1 MNSVSDIKPWYKNDI
16 ANTIRSLYFASKS
29 SMQQLTRLS
38 QEEKHQQW
46 LGALDGWSAVLLAVG
61 INPETIFSQ
70 DDIQFMADMKK
81 RK

>member
-1 MNSVSDIKPWYKNDI
+1 MKNVSDIKPWYKNDI
-16 ANTIRSLYFASKS
+16 ANTIRSLYFARKS
-29 SMQQLTRLS
+29 SMQQLARLP
-38 QEEKHQQW
+38 QEEKDQQW
-46 LGALDGWSAVLLAVG
+46 LGALDGWSGVLLAVG